1 LDHNI
6 SGLDTLLDLDGEVYP
21 MDSGFW
27 VKFRAYRVPVNK
39 HIPHGIKYSLT
50 LHDKHNQR
58 IIGYDNV
65 HGIKLPKKKKFS
77 GRRDVWDHKHKMTM
91 TTLYE
96 FESAFQL
103 LEDFWNDVNV
113 FLETGGV

>member
-1 LDHNI
+1 
-6 SGLDTLLDLDGEVYP
+6 

-27 VKFRAYRVPVNK
+27 VKFREYRIPANK
-39 HIPHGIKYSLT
+39 HIPQGIKYSLT

-58 IIGYDNV
+58 IIGYDNA
-65 HGIKLPKKKKFS
+65 HGIKLPQKKKFS

-91 TTLYE
+91 TALYE
-96 FESAFQL
+96 FESACQL